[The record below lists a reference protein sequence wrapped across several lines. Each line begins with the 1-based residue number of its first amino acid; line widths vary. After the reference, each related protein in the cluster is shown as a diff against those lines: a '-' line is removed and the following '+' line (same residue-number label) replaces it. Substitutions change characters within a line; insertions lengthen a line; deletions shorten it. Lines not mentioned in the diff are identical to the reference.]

1 MPEVELTSGMHRR
14 ILTVPGAARLTG
26 EVELSQTVH
35 GFYPTALT
43 ATMLTEHPL
52 GVAQPATLISEAEC
66 VDVLKKAGEVWI
78 AGDWIYWHEA
88 TSNFSNIPAADLYC
102 VGKAQRAAVNA
113 AVRGYVAWQDNYH
126 PVRLG
131 TAAVPVTIIAATQPI
146 AMHTTCSVV
155 ANIEPMLISTVLT
168 GVGATGGRARF
179 NLATEVVLGGWANAL
194 KAQFEFGTNG
204 AITGLA
210 SAFCAEMTMPGS
222 TPAGGN
228 YAPLELELNLPASSG
243 LGTQTAFQFM
253 SANGA
258 NVAAMDTSGFL
269 FILNGL
275 TVGADKLFDTCT
287 AAAASHALRISID
300 GVAYYI
306 LLNDNVD
313 A

>member
-66 VDVLKKAGEVWI
+66 VDVTKKAGEVWI

-168 GVGATGGRARF
+168 GIGATGGRARF
-179 NLATEVVLGGWANAL
+179 NLATEVALGGWANAL
-194 KAQFEFGTNG
+194 KAQFELG
-204 AITGLA
+204 ATGEVAGLG
-210 SAFCAEMTMPGS
+210 SAFCAEMTLPT
-222 TPAGGN
+222 TPAMGN
-228 YAPLELELNLPASSG
+228 YAPLEVELNVPAG
-243 LGTQTAFQFM
+243 AGMGTKTKFIHFSTQ
-253 SANGA
+253 GA
-258 NVAAMDTSGFL
+258 NVAAMDTGGYL
-269 FILNGL
+269 FSLNGL
-275 TVGADKLFDTCT
+275 TVGAAKLFDTCT
-287 AAAASHALRISID
+287 AAASSHALRIDLD
-300 GVAYYI
+300 GVDYYI
-306 LLNDNVD
+306 MLQDNVD